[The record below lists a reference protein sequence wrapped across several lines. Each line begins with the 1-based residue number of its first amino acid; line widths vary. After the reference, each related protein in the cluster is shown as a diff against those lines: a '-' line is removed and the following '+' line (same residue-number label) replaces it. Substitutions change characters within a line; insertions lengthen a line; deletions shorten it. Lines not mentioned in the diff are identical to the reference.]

1 MTERNDDPIAAA
13 TRFWPVILL
22 SALVTAGVLA
32 GLAAARPPSWTS
44 TESVLYGSDSSN
56 LLSGAA
62 PSTSDVQ
69 RTLATQAQIV
79 LSDQVL
85 AGAASRL
92 DVPLRD
98 LRKDVQVTDLP
109 DSNVLTISVSAASAQ
124 EAKRRTEL
132 VTNGYVAYS
141 TKVAR
146 KSLADQAESLS
157 PSINQLRRQLARI
170 GDTSAGD
177 SSPLTSAL
185 SSLVQRQIQLSSAA
199 EAEEGAARV
208 ISTAELPETPSSVS
222 TKSAAVVGAGIGLVL
237 GFGLALLLGRRRR
250 PTGARRRKDRDDG
263 SSTTARREPG
273 SSATTP

>member
-13 TRFWPVILL
+13 ARFWPVILL
-22 SALVTAGVLA
+22 SALIMAGAVA
-32 GLAAARPPSWTS
+32 GLAAARPPAWTS
-44 TESVLYGSDSSN
+44 TESVLYGSDSSS

-62 PSTSDVQ
+62 PSTADVQ

-85 AGAASRL
+85 DSAASGL
-92 DVPLRD
+92 DVPLRE

-109 DSNVLTISVSAASAQ
+109 DSNVLTISVSAASAR

-132 VTNGYVAYS
+132 VTNGYIAYS

-146 KSLADQAESLS
+146 QSLADQAESLS
-157 PSINQLRRQLARI
+157 PSIAQLRRQLARV
-170 GDTSAGD
+170 GDTSGD

-199 EAEEGAARV
+199 KAEEGAARV

-222 TKSAAVVGAGIGLVL
+222 TKSAALVGAGIGLVL
-237 GFGLALLLGRRRR
+237 GFGLALLLGRRRK
-250 PTGARRRKDRDDG
+250 PTGARRRTYREDG
-263 SSTTARREPG
+263 LGTDAPREPG
-273 SSATTP
+273 PSATTP